1 MNLRCDSMWNTG
13 KENQKRE
20 SYQQIF
26 NFPGKK
32 SKHKFLN
39 YILLWIKFRLSQ
51 KDRLVFH
58 FVYNNELMNEW
69 ITIDHLTISG
79 EETIVERLFRCS
91 LDKWKLKK
99 NLKILTILVKIF
111 ERSKGIK

>member
-1 MNLRCDSMWNTG
+1 
-13 KENQKRE
+13 
-20 SYQQIF
+20 
-26 NFPGKK
+26 
-32 SKHKFLN
+32 
-39 YILLWIKFRLSQ
+39 
-51 KDRLVFH
+51 
-58 FVYNNELMNEW
+58 MNEW